1 MTEPSK
7 TCPTRTEHDGRLRD
21 VERHQATLYARIDG
35 HERLCAERQA
45 MILQQLQEGKA
56 RGLRAEVWVIAI
68 LAAVLAGGG
77 LEVADVLGVLP

>member
-1 MTEPSK
+1 
-7 TCPTRTEHDGRLRD
+7 
-21 VERHQATLYARIDG
+21 
-35 HERLCAERQA
+35 